1 MITRIV
7 FICKLTGI
15 YTTKE
20 WHFIKL
26 FVSSQPTIYL
36 HYDMPQS
43 KFYTYLIVALLILSA
58 CNNKKGNPSTTAM
71 TTDSLADTTIA
82 DQIADS
88 TIYGTSTEDFGMSTF
103 SMVTDKGDTLYLYRT
118 AQDGTDGKIYGSMQ
132 YGERYALTT
141 RDNGEAIGVLIN
153 ITELDKKLK
162 DYEICNGK
170 LIVNGD
176 TTPIEKYLK

>member
-1 MITRIV
+1 MIARIV
-7 FICKLTGI
+7 FICKLIDI
-15 YTTKE
+15 YTAKE

-36 HYDMPQS
+36 HSDMLQS
-43 KFYTYLIVALLILSA
+43 KIYPYLIFILFLLSA
-58 CNNKKGNPSTTAM
+58 CNNKKGDTTP
-71 TTDSLADTTIA
+71 TTISTDSLVDTTVA

>member
-1 MITRIV
+1 
-7 FICKLTGI
+7 
-15 YTTKE
+15 
-20 WHFIKL
+20 
-26 FVSSQPTIYL
+26 
-36 HYDMPQS
+36 
-43 KFYTYLIVALLILSA
+43 
-58 CNNKKGNPSTTAM
+58 
-71 TTDSLADTTIA
+71 
-82 DQIADS
+82 
-88 TIYGTSTEDFGMSTF
+88 
-103 SMVTDKGDTLYLYRT
+103 MVTDKGDTLYLYRT

>member
-36 HYDMPQS
+36 HSNMLQS
-43 KFYTYLIVALLILSA
+43 KIYPYLIFILLLLSA
-58 CNNKKGNPSTTAM
+58 CNNKKSDTTP
-71 TTDSLADTTIA
+71 TTISTDSLVDTTVA